1 MKKNLNKFFVINFLT
16 ILIWS
21 CSTEIPQK
29 EEVSI
34 PEKQIKKNTLIQI
47 SPKVENEFQL
57 GIDVLKEN
65 NFDILQNKRVGL
77 ITNQT
82 GVDKN
87 LKSTIDILYEA
98 KNVNLVSL
106 FSPEHGVRGNIEGG
120 ENIENN
126 IDQKTKLPVYSLYGK
141 TQKPTKKMLSG
152 IDILVYDIQDIGV
165 RSYTFISTLGFAIE
179 AASENNIE
187 FVILDR
193 PNPLGGIRV
202 EGNILESE
210 FKSFISQFPIPYI
223 YGLTCGELANLLISE
238 KMIST
243 KSNYNVKVVKMENW
257 KRNMTFSDTKLNW
270 VPTSPHIPNF
280 ETTYFYPMTGILGEL
295 RNAISIGVGYT
306 LPFQIVGTEWIDANL
321 FSDEL
326 NSLKIP
332 GLYFRPISFKPFYGF
347 GKGKNLNGVQIHI
360 INFDSVKLVSTQFY
374 IIKALQKLY
383 PKKDLFKLSD
393 VSEINMFNNAVGS
406 DKIQKMIQNNTE
418 INEILD
424 FLNKDVENFR
434 NLSSKYYLY
443 H

>member
-1 MKKNLNKFFVINFLT
+1 MKKNLNLFFIINFLT
-16 ILIWS
+16 ILILS

-34 PEKQIKKNTLIQI
+34 PGKNIKKDSVNHI
-47 SPKVENEFQL
+47 SEKVENEFLL
-57 GIDVLKEN
+57 GINVLKEN
-65 NFDILQNKRVGL
+65 NFEILQNKKVGL

-98 KNVNLVSL
+98 KNVNLVAL

-120 ENIENN
+120 ENIETI
-126 IDQKTKLPVYSLYGK
+126 IDKKTKLPVYSLYGK

-152 IDILVYDIQDIGV
+152 IDVLVYDIQDIGV
-165 RSYTFISTLGFAIE
+165 RSYTFISTLGLAIE

-187 FVILDR
+187 FLVLDR
-193 PNPLGGIRV
+193 PNPLGGLKV

-210 FKSFISQFPIPYI
+210 YKSFISQYPIPYI
-223 YGLTCGELANLLISE
+223 YGLTCGELASLLVAE

-257 KRNMTFSDTKLNW
+257 KRSMTFSDTKLNW

-306 LPFQIVGTEWIDANL
+306 LPFQIIGAEWIDANL
-321 FSDEL
+321 FSDKL

-332 GLYFRPISFKPFYGF
+332 GLYFRPISYKPFYGF

-360 INFDSVKLVSTQFY
+360 TDFDSVNLVSTQFY
-374 IIKALQKLY
+374 IINVLQKLY
-383 PKKDLFKLSD
+383 PKKDLFQLSD
-393 VSEINMFNNAVGS
+393 VSEIKMFNKAIGT
-406 DKIQKMIQNNTE
+406 DKILKMIQKKSEMSE
-418 INEILD
+418 IFN
-424 FLNKDVENFR
+424 FLNRDIKDFKKH
-434 NLSSKYYLY
+434 SSKYYLY
-443 H
+443 N